1 MSKCKTWMGDKSPCS
16 PTNCCHS
23 GNCNKNGKCQAC
35 ELTNGFCG
43 GLKGCVGGK
52 SCGVNM
58 EGPSTCEKSPGTFC
72 FFNKDCGNYGPCKV
86 KSGDHQHINKT
97 CADLLKETSRVKGGV
112 QCNPGY
118 KAGVVDSTDG
128 NGGYRTPINKNSK
141 RQPCQFVCNKIA
153 PAPSPSPSPPK
164 KKKKKKLSKSDI
176 AVIIVGSVLGLSI
189 IGVTIFM
196 LVKLK

>member
-1 MSKCKTWMGDKSPCS
+1 MGDKSPCN
-16 PTNCCHS
+16 TANGVCCHS

-43 GLKGCVGGK
+43 GLQGCVEHNK

-58 EGPSTCEKSPGTFC
+58 GEPSTCEKDGSTFC
-72 FFNKDCGNYGPCKV
+72 FFDKDCGNNGPCTV
-86 KSGDHQHINKT
+86 NQPDHQHINKT
-97 CADLLKETSRVKGGV
+97 CAELLQETSGVKGV

-118 KAGVVDSTDG
+118 KAAIADSSDG
-128 NGGYRTPINKNSK
+128 NGSYLTPKNKNSK
-141 RQPCQFVCNKIA
+141 RQPCQFVCNKTA
-153 PAPSPSPSPPK
+153 PAPSPPPPPPPPK

-176 AVIIVGSVLGLSI
+176 AFIIVGSVLGLSI